1 MPHLLIVETNAV
13 ALRYMGYPLI
23 VETIQRP
30 SMREHTFGELIR
42 KAYNFLTTNHLCKG
56 VYTMS
61 SSKLETTAR
70 LLNNIATKQNL
81 IAQECFEVG
90 QLEKARLM
98 TRLAIKNKIR
108 ALELKKGL

>member
-1 MPHLLIVETNAV
+1 MLHSLIVEMNVAV
-13 ALRYMGYPLI
+13 LRYMGYPLI
-23 VETIQRP
+23 VEMIP
-30 SMREHTFGELIR
+30 HLSMREHTFGELVR
-42 KAYNFLTTNHLCKG
+42 KAYNFLQFLTTI
-56 VYTMS
+56 YDRSRTMNE
-61 SSKLETTAR
+61 SKAQVTAR

-108 ALELKKGL
+108 ALELKKG